1 MIPRRIAG
9 ATHHLGAPR
18 GWNPET
24 DGHCGVLPVRAVDGV
39 CLSAWEPTPDELA
52 ILNAGGSVILQ
63 VAGWQPP
70 VMLWAEPSVET
81 DDAG

>member
-9 ATHHLGAPR
+9 ATHNLGAPA
-18 GWNPET
+18 GWDPAR
-24 DGHCGVLPVRAVDGV
+24 DGHCGVLPVRAVDGT

-63 VAGWQPP
+63 VVGSQPP
-70 VMLWAEPSVET
+70 VMLWAEPSVEI
-81 DDAG
+81 DHAP